1 MNNLIRTSQTFV
13 NNGTDLPAQGSSITS
28 VTSGVLGVFGSL
40 TNPST
45 EVGAAPTITTEPNL
59 TLYQGNLDG
68 SVKKGMT
75 IKGSNIIRYKG
86 ERYTPDTRDV
96 WVIGYN
102 RKTATGSIQVT
113 NDADYTYVVSL
124 KHDKELY
131 SERPLDFRINFH
143 SAVAATQL
151 NIATQIYAQAVAAK
165 NKKTFN
171 SDINFIIVGDGNSA
185 LAPTTTVVQGV
196 TYTIYGGNGATNYGV
211 EFTGADIPQFQ
222 NTQYRV
228 RRPYFAVF
236 ADVSTGFG
244 NTTTVSQIN
253 SMDTGI
259 GTYDEVYNLENFD
272 YGFEGVLNRTMWPI
286 PVLEYKTSTAFTT
299 SAAITPTV
307 TVVATADIATF
318 SASVANIIPVG
329 QRIVIG
335 TSLEVVEIK
344 YFISGTVAVLTKPIV
359 TSESTV
365 TVKLNMQYSVINLS
379 FTDVVE
385 TSIGVASYAPKQI
398 RIAFPAIDTAGAYN
412 SISAI
417 GISLKTLFDS
427 YCASAPG
434 SFAPITI

>member
-13 NNGTDLPAQGSSITS
+13 NNGTDLPAAGSTIAS
-28 VTSGVLGVFGSL
+28 VTSGVLGVFGA
-40 TNPST
+40 NQT
-45 EVGAAPTITTEPNL
+45 ETTAAPTITTEPKL
-59 TLYQGNLDG
+59 TLYQGNIDG

-75 IKGSNIIRYKG
+75 ITGSSITGYKG

-143 SAVAATQL
+143 SAVSATQL
-151 NIATQIYAQAVAAK
+151 TIATQIYAQAVAAK

-185 LAPTTTVVQGV
+185 AAPTTTVVQGV
-196 TYTIYGGNGATNYGV
+196 TYTIYGGSGASNYGV

-236 ADVSTGFG
+236 ADTSTGFG

-299 SAAITPTV
+299 SAAITPTIV
-307 TVVATADIATF
+307 VVATADIATF
-318 SASVANIIPVG
+318 SATVAGIIPVG

-359 TSESTV
+359 TSESGV

-379 FTDVVE
+379 FIDNVE
-385 TSIGVASYAPKQI
+385 TSIGLISRAPKQI
-398 RIAFPAIDTAGAYN
+398 RIAFPAIDAAGAWN

-427 YCASAPG
+427 YCASSPN
-434 SFAPITI
+434 SFAPISI